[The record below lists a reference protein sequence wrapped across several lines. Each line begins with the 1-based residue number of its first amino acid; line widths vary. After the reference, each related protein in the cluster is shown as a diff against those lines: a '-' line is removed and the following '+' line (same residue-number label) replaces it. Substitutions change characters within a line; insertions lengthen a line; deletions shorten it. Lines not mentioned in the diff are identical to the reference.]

1 MFVGHFALGFAGK
14 RAAPRVPLFVLFLAA
29 QLADTLWPVLIALG
43 VERVRIQQNSNPFLL
58 LNFISYPYSHS
69 LLLLAVWGIAL
80 AAICRATTSDVTTS
94 DVTTSD
100 VTTSGVTTSGV
111 ATSGVRL
118 KPDATAAIGP
128 LLFALVVSHWV
139 LDWITHRPDMP
150 LYPGGPTFGLGL
162 WNSVTATV
170 SIELVMFAAG
180 VWVYARATR
189 SRDAIGRWGFVGLVA
204 LLLLAY
210 VSSLGGTAP
219 PSVAALATVAL
230 IGAAITFVLAWWVDR
245 HRSTST
251 LALRASA

>member
-1 MFVGHFALGFAGK
+1 MFIGHFALGFAGK
-14 RAAPRVPLFVLFLAA
+14 RAAPQVPLLVLFLAA

-43 VERVRIQQNSNPFLL
+43 VERVRIEQNSNPFLL

-80 AAICRATTSDVTTS
+80 AAIYRATASD
-94 DVTTSD
+94 
-100 VTTSGVTTSGV
+100 
-111 ATSGVRL
+111 VRL
-118 KPDATAAIGP
+118 KRDATAAVGP

-189 SRDAIGRWGFVGLVA
+189 ARDAIGRWGFVGLVA
-204 LLLLAY
+204 LLAVAY

-245 HRSTST
+245 HRFAST